1 MSEYKKQREFIHDIS
16 NQLAVI
22 DGALRRVQKLKSN
35 EQDTSVELEVSEHLN
50 TSQDYIKGCILKLK
64 EFRSYIHELES
75 QK

>member
-22 DGALRRVQKLKSN
+22 DGALRRVQKLKSKKDDSIASG
-35 EQDTSVELEVSEHLN
+35 EADEFIDTSL
-50 TSQDYIKGCILKLK
+50 DYVKGCISKLK
-64 EFRSYIHELES
+64 EFRSYIHELEN